1 MCRDAVVDAVSRAAE
16 LAAQYLTAHA
26 RYSHVTLQCG
36 NCIVYVST
44 EASRISIQCGGGR
57 IIDVSADVDDVAAA
71 LRRMLDQPSER
82 YSCYAMWRRGAI
94 HHPLSAERGRVCI
107 DGIGCA
113 RDEYARILFNL
124 AEMRRIE
131 CIGDV
136 DDDTL

>member
-1 MCRDAVVDAVSRAAE
+1 MTRDAVADSVSRAAE
-16 LAAQYLTAHA
+16 LAAQYLAA
-26 RYSHVTLQCG
+26 YRRVAVQCG
-36 NCIVYVST
+36 NCVVD
-44 EASRISIQCGGGR
+44 ASADGGRISVQCGGGR

-82 YSCYAMWRRGAI
+82 YSCYAMYIRGAI
-94 HHPLSAERGRVCI
+94 RHPLAVNGNRVCM

-113 RDEYARILFNL
+113 VRQYANILFNL
-124 AEMRRIE
+124 AEHRVE